1 MAGTPKSWRA
11 KTLPRVIRVGG
22 ALGRPKAQRVSNF
35 TATDNAWQQCV
46 AEGGSSPSFAP
57 SASLRRISSTVIR
70 VPRITGFPIIIAG
83 LISIRSVVITIL
95 LAHHI
100 APAPVGHENFSCVL
114 RFSAETVPHG
124 RTPTAGVLRRNGYQ
138 QPAPPRQFVLQL
150 TAQFERA
157 GVEHS
162 TIQAGLPLDVLA
174 VLFLAAPRCL
184 RHVPDGQV
192 LDEHHGGF
200 CSGRSTT

>member
-11 KTLPRVIRVGG
+11 KALPRVIRVGG

-35 TATDNAWQQCV
+35 HATDNAWQQCV

-100 APAPVGHENFSCVL
+100 APAPVG
-114 RFSAETVPHG
+114 
-124 RTPTAGVLRRNGYQ
+124 
-138 QPAPPRQFVLQL
+138 
-150 TAQFERA
+150 
-157 GVEHS
+157 
-162 TIQAGLPLDVLA
+162 
-174 VLFLAAPRCL
+174 
-184 RHVPDGQV
+184 
-192 LDEHHGGF
+192 LDEQLFDDAAHESD
-200 CSGRSTT
+200 SGLSIPVLEEHRRTD